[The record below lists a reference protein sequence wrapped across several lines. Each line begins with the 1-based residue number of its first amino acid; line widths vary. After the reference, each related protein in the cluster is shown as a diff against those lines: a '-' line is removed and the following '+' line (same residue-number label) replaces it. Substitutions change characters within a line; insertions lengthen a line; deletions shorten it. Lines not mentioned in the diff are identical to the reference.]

1 MVRARDP
8 AISQPGFFTSLEG
21 PCHACRAQDPGEQLR
36 GSFPGRGVMGTRT
49 YVQLALGLRGIGAGE
64 GWKGFLNLLV
74 GMGK

>member
-8 AISQPGFFTSLEG
+8 ALSQPGFFAPLEG
-21 PCHACRAQDPGEQLR
+21 LCRACRAQGPGEQPR
-36 GSFPGRGVMGTRT
+36 GPFPGRGVTGTRT
-49 YVQLALGLRGIGAGE
+49 YLQLALGLRGIGAGE